1 MPVNENEAKK
11 LYRSRKDRY
20 LAGIAAGLADYFS
33 VDANL
38 FRILFIIFT
47 FFGGIGIL
55 IYVTGWVIIPENFA
69 QEELPRKQAPRDS
82 TFLIAI
88 ILIIAGLILFTK
100 EFGIFHYFHYWRIPW
115 ASIWAIFLILIG
127 ILLVVT
133 NNRRVKNEDSK
144 DTVPKSIPDLNKIYR
159 SKDNRIIAGVCG
171 GLGEYFKVDPV
182 IVRLVWIFASFAS
195 VGLGILVYVV
205 LVFIFPEANFQKADE

>member
-1 MPVNENEAKK
+1 MAVNENEAKK
-11 LYRSRKDRY
+11 LYRSRRDRY
-20 LAGIAAGLADYFS
+20 LAGIAGGLADYFS

-38 FRILFIIFT
+38 FRILFVIFT

-55 IYVTGWVIIPENFA
+55 IYGTAWVLIPENHEQA
-69 QEELPRKQAPRDS
+69 ELPRKQAPRDS

-88 ILIIAGLILFTK
+88 VLIIAGLVLFTK
-100 EFGIFHYFHYWRIPW
+100 EFGIFHYFHYWHIPW

-133 NNRRVKNEDSK
+133 NNRKYKNEGGK
-144 DTVPKSIPDLNKIYR
+144 NTATNNIPDLNKIYR

-182 IVRLVWIFASFAS
+182 IIRLLWIFASFAS

-205 LVFIFPEANFQKADE
+205 LVFIFPEANFQEVDE